1 MPDRWADD
9 LPRRRAV
16 GIPAGLEFATKP
28 QLAMRQLERLA
39 DADAAL
45 DLQGGMMALVA
56 PAGRGGQGVPADHR
70 RPADRGLPHGCGSRR
85 AGLGVY
91 RRATGTTTDIVVL
104 TTQARCSRH
113 GVVAERADQTSFS
126 VSLARHRD

>member
-1 MPDRWADD
+1 MAAVFTAYVTAHGQAGAEFDMYMPDRWADD
-9 LPRRRAV
+9 LPRRRAA

-39 DADAAL
+39 DAAAAL
-45 DLQGGMMALVA
+45 DLQGRHDGARR

-85 AGLGVY
+85 AGLGV
-91 RRATGTTTDIVVL
+91 
-104 TTQARCSRH
+104 
-113 GVVAERADQTSFS
+113 
-126 VSLARHRD
+126 